1 MAKNSKIIN
10 YIPRF
15 LLGLLL
21 IALSLKQI
29 QERFNLIKMGQDN
42 VSKSKKFLQKM
53 NINDLNKIYSFVPA
67 FISMM
72 NYLILLSGILSIIKI
87 TDNLLFMNF
96 AIFVQLL
103 LVNNIFLD
111 NSSKCYLM
119 ASAYVGI
126 YGVFLYLRN

>member
-42 VSKSKKFLQKM
+42 ISKSKKFLQKM

>member
-42 VSKSKKFLQKM
+42 ISKSKKFLKKI

>member
-42 VSKSKKFLQKM
+42 ISKSKKFLKKINM
-53 NINDLNKIYSFVPA
+53 NDLNKIYSFVPA

-72 NYLILLSGILSIIKI
+72 NYLMLLSGILSIIKI

>member
-42 VSKSKKFLQKM
+42 ISKSKKFLKKI

-72 NYLILLSGILSIIKI
+72 NYLMLLSGILSIIKI

-96 AIFVQLL
+96 AIFVQLS

>member
-1 MAKNSKIIN
+1 MSKKQKIIN

-15 LLGLLL
+15 LLGVLL

-29 QERFNLIKMGQDN
+29 QERFNLIKLGQDN
-42 VSKSKKFLQKM
+42 ISKSKKFLQQI
-53 NINDLNKIYSFVPA
+53 NINDLNKIYAFVPA
-67 FISMM
+67 FINMM
-72 NYLILLSGILSIIKI
+72 NYFLLLSGVLLIIQI
-87 TDNLLFMNF
+87 MDNLLFMNS
-96 AIFVQLL
+96 AIFIQLL

-126 YGVFLYLRN
+126 YGVYLHLRN

>member
-1 MAKNSKIIN
+1 MAKNSTIIN

>member
-42 VSKSKKFLQKM
+42 ISKSKKFLQKM

-72 NYLILLSGILSIIKI
+72 NYLMLLSGILSIIKI

-96 AIFVQLL
+96 AIFVQLS

>member
-29 QERFNLIKMGQDN
+29 QERYNLIKMGQDN

-72 NYLILLSGILSIIKI
+72 NYLMLLSGILSIIKI

>member
-29 QERFNLIKMGQDN
+29 QERYNLIKMGQDN

-119 ASAYVGI
+119 ASAYIGI

>member
-29 QERFNLIKMGQDN
+29 QERYNLIKMGQDN

-72 NYLILLSGILSIIKI
+72 NYLLLLSGILSIIKI

>member
-29 QERFNLIKMGQDN
+29 QERYNLIKMGQDN

>member
-42 VSKSKKFLQKM
+42 ISKSKKFLKKI

-72 NYLILLSGILSIIKI
+72 NYLMLLSGILSIIKI

>member
-42 VSKSKKFLQKM
+42 ISKSKKFLQKM

-72 NYLILLSGILSIIKI
+72 NYLLLLSGILSIIKI

>member
-42 VSKSKKFLQKM
+42 ISKSKKFLKKM

-72 NYLILLSGILSIIKI
+72 NYLMLLSGILSIIKI